1 MVLRLLER
9 PRINLKT
16 FDSLAKKASNGEDIF
31 HWVASLSKKVK
42 NAKYRSYFDVKPG
55 IFGVTLNAKALLE
68 DLFHAKPV

>member
-42 NAKYRSYFDVKPG
+42 LPIKLKQAVQLQQETDGRG
-55 IFGVTLNAKALLE
+55 RRRLA
-68 DLFHAKPV
+68 